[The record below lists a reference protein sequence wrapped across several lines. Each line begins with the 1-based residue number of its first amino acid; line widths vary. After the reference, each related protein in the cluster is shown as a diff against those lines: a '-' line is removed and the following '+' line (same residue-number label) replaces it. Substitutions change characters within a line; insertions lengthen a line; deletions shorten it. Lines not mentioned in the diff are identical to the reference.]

1 HVVGEHLVGE
11 HVVGEHVVGEHVVG
25 EQLAGSDVAV
35 TGQVTPEDLA
45 RRSVFRVR
53 LFVCLVAAASAVVW
67 AVDLA
72 KFPPLE
78 ASDLVVLH
86 WWGVAIPFFLAEA
99 YVVHLYFRKQAHSIS
114 ATEIGLVLGL
124 FLASPAALLVGQL
137 VGAGLALVVL
147 RRQRNIKL
155 VFNLAEL
162 SLANGLALLVF
173 RCLVGPETARS
184 WTWVAALLVAAL
196 AHAVGHRLV
205 TTVMALAEGRF
216 SAPMA
221 MRTLVNSML
230 GALAMASLGLLAV
243 EVLVVEP
250 WAIVLLAGPVLACGI
265 SLRAYWRQRQERE
278 RVEFLYESMRATQGA
293 PEFGL
298 AVGQLLVASRRLL
311 RADYAEIVLLSP
323 TAGEPH
329 MRSVSGPD
337 GERLMQRDQT
347 TRLDDLALETVRGQ
361 EHPVL
366 LPRRREA
373 HPLDAFLAARGI
385 CDAIVGPLSSE
396 TGVMGLIVVGGRLSE
411 VSTFSHQDLSIFETF
426 SGHASVLLENGRLE
440 RSLAHVTE
448 LKEELSHQAYHD
460 ALTGLP
466 NRLLFRQRVA
476 ESLEAELE
484 LTTHAVLFLDLNRFK
499 EVNDSWGHAAGDE
512 LLQQVAH
519 RLRECVRP
527 ADTASRLGGDEF
539 AVLLPDTT
547 EAEAEVVAGR
557 VVEALNAPFTLSSG
571 QQAVVRA
578 SIGIAATGADALSV
592 EDLLRNADLA
602 MYTAKTDERRQ
613 SHYQP
618 ALHARLR
625 RDRETAQELEKAV
638 ERGEI
643 LAHFQP
649 VISLADGSI
658 QAFEALARWQHP
670 QRGLLAPAEFLSIA
684 EECGLIADIGA
695 GVRRHAFR
703 CANGWQDV
711 HPDAANIG
719 LWVNVSP
726 AELTSHRLMED
737 LAVAL
742 TRARFDARRLT
753 VEITESTVIR
763 DEEGAHR
770 AMHQLRDIGVHL
782 SIDDFGTGYSSLSRL
797 AEFPIEMLKI
807 PKPFV
812 DRLVG
817 EKPDATFVDAILRL
831 AGSLG
836 LTVCSEG
843 IEHVTQARTLTRMGC
858 GLAQGYLYAKPLAE
872 PEVLRLLRA
881 SATAGHIPSIRIEG
895 TRAPAL
901 ATST

>member
-1 HVVGEHLVGE
+1 
-11 HVVGEHVVGEHVVG
+11 
-25 EQLAGSDVAV
+25 VAV
-35 TGQVTPEDLA
+35 SPGLAQEDLA

-53 LFVCLVAAASAVVW
+53 TFIALIAVTSLAVWSVNLARFGSFDASGGIVLPWW
-67 AVDLA
+67 AVA
-72 KFPPLE
+72 
-78 ASDLVVLH
+78 V
-86 WWGVAIPFFLAEA
+86 PFFLAEV
-99 YVVHLYFRKQAHSIS
+99 YVVHLYFRKQAHTIS
-114 ATEIGLVLGL
+114 ATEIGLLLAL
-124 FLASPAALLVGQL
+124 FFASPAALLVGQL
-137 VGAGLALVVL
+137 VGAGVALAVV
-147 RRQRNIKL
+147 RRQNPVKL
-155 VFNLAEL
+155 AFNLAEL

-173 RCLVGPETARS
+173 RSLVDPGTNRV
-184 WTWVAALLVAAL
+184 WVWVAALAAAAL

-205 TTVMALAEGRF
+205 TTVMALAEGRLTTPG
-216 SAPMA
+216 AT
-221 MRTLVNSML
+221 RTLISSML
-230 GALAMASLGLLAV
+230 GALAMSSLGLLAV
-243 EVLVVEP
+243 ELLVTEP

-265 SLRAYWRQRQERE
+265 SLRAYWRQREERE

-323 TAGEPH
+323 TPGEPH
-329 MRSVSGPD
+329 LRSVSGPK
-337 GERLMQRDQT
+337 GETLMQRDAT
-347 TRLDDLALETVRGQ
+347 TRLDEVALGHVRDAG
-361 EHPVL
+361 HPML

-373 HPLDAFLAARGI
+373 HPLDAYLAARGI

-396 TGVMGLIVVGGRLSE
+396 KGVMGLIVVGGRLSD
-411 VSTFSHQDLSIFETF
+411 VSTFSHQDLSLFETF

-466 NRLLFRQRVA
+466 NRLLFSQRVGD
-476 ESLEAELE
+476 SLAAGLD

-499 EVNDSWGHAAGDE
+499 EVNDNWGHAAGDE
-512 LLQQVAH
+512 LLQQVAV
-519 RLRECVRP
+519 RLRDCVRP
-527 ADTASRLGGDEF
+527 MDTAARLGGDEF

-547 EAEAEVVAGR
+547 EDEAEVVAER
-557 VVEALNAPFTLSSG
+557 VVEALHAPFTLG
-571 QQAVVRA
+571 AGHQAVVRA
-578 SIGIAATGADALSV
+578 SVGIAATGPDALSA

-625 RDRETAQELEKAV
+625 RDRETAQALEKAV

-649 VISLADGSI
+649 VVSLADGSI

-670 QRGLLAPAEFLSIA
+670 ERGLLAPAEFLGIA

-695 GVRRHAFR
+695 GVRHHAFR
-703 CANGWQDV
+703 CANDWQDA
-711 HPDAANIG
+711 HPDAGALG

-726 AELTSHRLMED
+726 AELTSHRLIED
-737 LAVAL
+737 LALAL

-770 AMHQLRDIGVHL
+770 AMRQLREIGVHL

-817 EKPDATFVDAILRL
+817 ERPDATFVDAILRL

-843 IEHVTQARTLTRMGC
+843 IEHAAQARTLTRMGC
-858 GLAQGYLYAKPLAE
+858 GLAQGYLYAKPL
-872 PEVLRLLRA
+872 PEKDVLRLLRSSA
-881 SATAGHIPSIRIEG
+881 SAGRVPSVRVAGG
-895 TRAPAL
+895 GAPRL
-901 ATST
+901 ATSA

>member
-1 HVVGEHLVGE
+1 
-11 HVVGEHVVGEHVVG
+11 
-25 EQLAGSDVAV
+25 AI
-35 TGQVTPEDLA
+35 DLA
-45 RRSVFRVR
+45 RFGP
-53 LFVCLVAAASAVVW
+53 LHASG
-67 AVDLA
+67 LIH
-72 KFPPLE
+72 LQ
-78 ASDLVVLH
+78 
-86 WWGVAIPFFLAEA
+86 WWGVALPFFLAEA

-114 ATEIGLVLGL
+114 ATEIGLLLAL
-124 FLASPAALLVGQL
+124 FFASPAALLVGQI
-137 VGAGLALVVL
+137 VGAGLALAVL
-147 RRQRNIKL
+147 RRQRSIKL

-162 SLANGLALLVF
+162 SLANGVALLVF
-173 RCLVGPETARS
+173 RSLVGADTPRPWIWA
-184 WTWVAALLVAAL
+184 AALLAAAI

-205 TTVMALAEGRF
+205 TTVMALAEGKF
-216 SAPMA
+216 TAPLA
-221 MRTLVNSML
+221 MRTLLSSML

-243 EVLVVEP
+243 EVLIVEP
-250 WAIVLLAGPVLACGI
+250 LAILLLAGPVVACGI

-311 RADYAEIVLLSP
+311 RADFAEIVLLSP
-323 TAGEPH
+323 TPGEPH
-329 MRSVSGPD
+329 LRSVSGPT
-337 GERLMQRDQT
+337 GELLMQRDPT
-347 TRLDDLALETVRGQ
+347 TRLDEIALEHVGGAEQ
-361 EHPVL
+361 PVL

-373 HPLDAFLAARGI
+373 HPLDGFLAARGI
-385 CDAIVGPLSSE
+385 CDAIVGPLRGE
-396 TGVMGLIVVGGRLSE
+396 NGVMGLILVGGRLSE
-411 VSTFSHQDLSIFETF
+411 VSTFCHQDLSIFETF

-466 NRLLFRQRVA
+466 NRLLFRQRVTDRL
-476 ESLEAELE
+476 ESGLD

-499 EVNDSWGHAAGDE
+499 EVNDNWGHAAGDE

-547 EAEAEVVAGR
+547 EDEAEVVAGR
-557 VVEALNAPFTLSSG
+557 VVEALNAPFALSSG

-578 SIGIAATGADALSV
+578 SIGIAATGPDALSV

-602 MYTAKTDERRQ
+602 MYTAKTDERRR

-649 VISLADGSI
+649 IVSLADGSI

-670 QRGLLAPAEFLSIA
+670 ERGLLAPAEFLGIA
-684 EECGLIADIGA
+684 EESGLISEIGA
-695 GVRRHAFR
+695 NVRKHAFA
-703 CANGWQDV
+703 CANRWQDA
-711 HPDAANIG
+711 HPDATNIG

-726 AELTSHRLMED
+726 AELTSQRLLED
-737 LAVAL
+737 LALAL

-763 DEEGAHR
+763 DEHGAHR

-817 EKPDATFVDAILRL
+817 ERPDPTFVDAILRL

-843 IEHVTQARTLTRMGC
+843 IEHATQARTLTEMGC
-858 GLAQGYLYAKPLAE
+858 GLAQGYLYAKPL
-872 PEVLRLLRA
+872 PEHDVLRLLRS
-881 SATAGHIPSIRIEG
+881 SATAGRIPSIRIDG
-895 TRAPAL
+895 TIAPAL
-901 ATST
+901 ATSN